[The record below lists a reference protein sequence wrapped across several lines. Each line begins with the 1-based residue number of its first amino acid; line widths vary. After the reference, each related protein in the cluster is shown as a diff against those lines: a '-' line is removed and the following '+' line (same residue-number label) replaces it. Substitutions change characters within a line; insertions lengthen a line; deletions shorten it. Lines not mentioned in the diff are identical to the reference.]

1 VTNIGRWAVREVRL
15 RVSIGID
22 LGTTRVKLLALDEDG
37 SVLGVTMASYA
48 TESRRA
54 GYAEQNP
61 ERWWDAVRLAMSELL
76 SRPAL
81 RGQSVEA
88 LGLTGQM
95 HGAVFLDG
103 LGAPVR
109 PALIWSD
116 GRAESETAEIEARI
130 PREELV
136 ARTGNRSNVSFT
148 APKIMWVA
156 RNEPET
162 FARTRWVVQPKDAL
176 RFRLTGEVAGDVSDA
191 SATLLFDL
199 RARAWA
205 ADLCARLDIDATRLP
220 PLSESEAR
228 AGELR
233 GEAAR
238 ALGLPA
244 GITVAVGGADAPA
257 AALGLGLGREADAH
271 GAVLISLGT
280 GGQVLAPTA
289 EPRIDPAGRLHGLC
303 HVVPG
308 QWCVMAAILSAAA
321 ALDWIVRLLRPDDP
335 NAVREL
341 LAAATKVPAG
351 SDGLLF
357 LPYLRGERTPH
368 FDPAARGA
376 MVGLR
381 ISHGPP
387 EMTRA
392 VLEGVALALAEGMDL
407 MKGVGVQPTS
417 GVVAG
422 GGVNRLWQ
430 QIIADVLDMPVA
442 LGATEHG
449 SARGAALLGAV
460 AAGILPSTSQG
471 TPPLP
476 ADTRVME
483 PDPAHRQV
491 YADLSATYRELYSR
505 LPRR

>member
-1 VTNIGRWAVREVRL
+1 M

-22 LGTTRVKLLALDEDG
+22 LGTTRVKLLALDEEG

-48 TESRRA
+48 TDSRRA

-61 ERWWDAVRLAMSELL
+61 ERWWDAVRLAMSDLL
-76 SRPAL
+76 SRPAM
-81 RGQSVEA
+81 RGTDVEA

-95 HGAVFLDG
+95 HGAIFLDG
-103 LGAPVR
+103 AGAPVR

-116 GRAESETAEIEARI
+116 GRAEAETLEIERRV

-136 ARTGNRSNVSFT
+136 ARTGNRANVSFT
-148 APKIMWVA
+148 APKIMWVI
-156 RNEPET
+156 RNEPDV
-162 FARTRWVVQPKDAL
+162 FARTRWIVQPKDAL
-176 RFRLTGEVAGDVSDA
+176 RFRLTGEIGGDFSDA
-191 SATLLFDL
+191 SATGLFDL
-199 RARAWA
+199 RARMWA
-205 ADLCARLDIDATRLP
+205 TDICARLDIDSARLP
-220 PLSESEAR
+220 PLFDSEAR
-228 AGELR
+228 AGDLR
-233 GEAAR
+233 EDAAR

-244 GITVAVGGADAPA
+244 GIAVAVGGADAPT
-257 AALGLGLGREADAH
+257 AALGLGLGREADAN

-280 GGQVLAPTA
+280 GGQVLSPTA

-308 QWCVMAAILSAAA
+308 QWCLMAAILSAAA
-321 ALDWIVRLLRPDDP
+321 SLDWIVKLLRPDDP
-335 NAVREL
+335 NGVREL
-341 LAAATKVPAG
+341 LALAAKVPPG

-376 MVGLR
+376 LVGLR
-381 ISHGPP
+381 INHGAA

-392 VLEGVALALAEGMDL
+392 VLEGVTFALAAGLDL
-407 MKGVGVQPTS
+407 IRDAGIVPTS

-430 QIIADVLDMPVA
+430 QIIADATNLPVA

-460 AAGILPSTSQG
+460 AGGILPSLATG

-476 ADTRVME
+476 ADTRLME
-483 PDPAHRQV
+483 PDPAHRQI
-491 YADLSATYRELYSR
+491 YADLCGTYRELYGR
-505 LPRR
+505 LPKR

>member
-1 VTNIGRWAVREVRL
+1 M

-22 LGTTRVKLLALDEDG
+22 LGSSRIKLLALDEDG
-37 SVLGVTMASYA
+37 NALGVTLASYA
-48 TESRRA
+48 TESRSP

-61 ERWWDAVRLAMSELL
+61 DRWWDALRLAMSELL

-81 RGQSVEA
+81 RGADVVG

-95 HGAVFLDG
+95 HGAVFLDESG
-103 LGAPVR
+103 SPVR
-109 PALIWSD
+109 PALMWSD
-116 GRAESETAEIEARI
+116 GRAEAETLEIEERI
-130 PREELV
+130 PRDQLV
-136 ARTGNRSNVSFT
+136 AVTGNRSNVSFT

-156 RNEPET
+156 RHEEAA
-162 FARTRWVVQPKDAL
+162 FARTRWIVQPKDAL

-199 RARAWA
+199 RARTWSGEI
-205 ADLCARLDIDATRLP
+205 CSRLGIDPGLLP
-220 PLSESEAR
+220 PLFESEVK
-228 AGELR
+228 AGPLR
-233 GEAAR
+233 EEAAR
-238 ALGLPA
+238 ALGLPV
-244 GITVAVGGADAPA
+244 GIAVAVGGADAQA
-257 AALGLGLGREADAH
+257 AALGLGMAREDNNN
-271 GAVLISLGT
+271 GQVLVSLGT

-289 EPRIDPAGRLHGLC
+289 EPRFDPDGRLHGLC

-321 ALDWIVRLLRPDDP
+321 ALDWTVRLLTPDDP
-335 NAVREL
+335 SGHRPL
-341 LAAATKVPAG
+341 LAAAARVPAG

-376 MVGLR
+376 LVGLTMN
-381 ISHGPP
+381 HGPA
-387 EMTRA
+387 EVTRA
-392 VLEGVALALAEGMDL
+392 VLEGVAFALGEGLDL
-407 MKGVGVQPTS
+407 MRGVGVEAKS

-430 QIIADVLDMPVA
+430 QIIADVLDMPIA
-442 LGATEHG
+442 LGATEHA

-460 AAGILPSTSQG
+460 AAEMIPSSTEVTQ
-471 TPPLP
+471 PLP

-483 PDPAHRQV
+483 PIPANVRL
-491 YADLSATYRELYSR
+491 YSELAGPYRELYGR
-505 LPRR
+505 LPKF